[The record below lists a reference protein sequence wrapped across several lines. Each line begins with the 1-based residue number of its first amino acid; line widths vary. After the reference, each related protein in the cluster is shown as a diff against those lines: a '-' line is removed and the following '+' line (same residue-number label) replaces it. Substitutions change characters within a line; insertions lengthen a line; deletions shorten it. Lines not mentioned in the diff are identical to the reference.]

1 MFVSISFLGLQRR
14 LVNTE
19 NIKIRLSKQVERVSD
34 LFGYL
39 NDQYPELSLDREKV
53 LVTVNSVESSLDHK
67 LKANDEIMFM
77 PHIGGG

>member
-19 NIKIRLSKQVERVSD
+19 NLKIRLSEQVERVSD

-39 NDQYPELSLDREKV
+39 NDQYPELSLNRENV

-67 LKANDEIMFM
+67 LRANDEILFM

>member
-14 LVNTE
+14 LANRE
-19 NIKIRLSKQVERVSD
+19 KIKIRLSEQVEYVSD
-34 LFGYL
+34 LFSYL
-39 NDQYPELSLDREKV
+39 NDQYPELSLNMENV

-67 LKANDEIMFM
+67 LRADDEILFM

>member
-19 NIKIRLSKQVERVSD
+19 NIKIRLSEQVERVSD
-34 LFGYL
+34 LFVYL
-39 NDQYPELSLDREKV
+39 NDQYPELSLNSKDV
-53 LVTVNSVESSLDHK
+53 LVTVNDQESSLDHK
-67 LKANDEIMFM
+67 LMANDEILFM